1 MTGGPRSRILPAAME
16 FEPFRIAIPDAELDD
31 LSDRLARTRWSSDF
45 ANDDWRYG
53 TNGAYLRQLVEYWQ
67 HGFDWRAQERAM
79 NQLPQFRTVI
89 EGVPI
94 HFVHVRGRGPAPIP
108 LLLGHGWPWTFW
120 DFYKIIGPLSDP
132 ASFGG
137 DPADAFDIVAPS
149 LPGYA
154 FSTPLT
160 TPGINYWRTADLWV
174 SLMAGLGYPRFA
186 AQGGDWGAMVAAQLG
201 HKYADRLFGVHLHF
215 VTPLAIFGGRAID
228 RSEFGPE
235 DQALLANNRR
245 FARDGSG
252 YSRIQTTRPQ
262 TLAYGLEDSPV
273 GLCSWIVEKRRSW
286 SDCDG
291 DVERVFSKDE
301 LLTTVAL
308 YWLTRSVGSA
318 ARYYYE
324 AQHQLWTPSHDRQP
338 VVEAPTG
345 VAVFPRDVVVMP
357 RRWIERYHNL
367 QRYTQMP
374 RGGHFA
380 PMEEPVRLVDDL
392 RSFFRSLRG

>member
-1 MTGGPRSRILPAAME
+1 ME